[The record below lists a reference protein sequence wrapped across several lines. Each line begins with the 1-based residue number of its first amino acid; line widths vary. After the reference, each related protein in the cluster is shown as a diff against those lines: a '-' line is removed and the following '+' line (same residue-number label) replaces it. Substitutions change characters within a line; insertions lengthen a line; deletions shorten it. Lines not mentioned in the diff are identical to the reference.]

1 MKSIGRHVLA
11 QHPLDVH
18 EVESQEVWREDDHDQ
33 LILRARES
41 RYTPS
46 RGGVGSATRDGW
58 GWRR

>member
-18 EVESQEVWREDDHDQ
+18 DDHDQ

-46 RGGVGSATRDGW
+46 RGRVGSATRDGW
-58 GWRR
+58 GWVSMRQE